1 MSALSSNNVGQ
12 SIPADYDSDE
22 DWSDAE
28 LYINYSNPVRA
39 NAGVNPTSQ

>member
-12 SIPADYDSDE
+12 SIPVDYDSDD

-28 LYINYSNPVRA
+28 LYINFSNPVGS
-39 NAGVNPTSQ
+39 NAGANPTSQ